1 MTHLLAQ
8 IGEPGHI
15 SQKTTVRLWN
25 VVLCIDAGIVY
36 VWKGG
41 KKKLNKITGKVVA
54 NGIVLLLPGPAEGL
68 GSAEGEGLE
77 VGENYSE
84 EGKNI
89 PVRMTVFVAESCF
102 G

>member
-1 MTHLLAQ
+1 M
-8 IGEPGHI
+8 
-15 SQKTTVRLWN
+15 
-25 VVLCIDAGIVY
+25 
-36 VWKGG
+36 
-41 KKKLNKITGKVVA
+41 VA